1 MSQIRYLAVAL
12 ALLPLAAGIADAGAQ
27 TAGTTA
33 AASEP
38 TSLLSAVD
46 YNFIAQA
53 NLGAPFQIDSGRLAE
68 SKALSSNLR
77 DYAHL
82 MVVSHIPVV
91 NALNTILQGITAPS
105 EPLLHGA
112 YDAMLASL
120 KAEHGAAFDRDYVNG
135 QVEYQKGNA
144 ALFRNEIQNG
154 SDPDL
159 KQFARQTLPKI
170 EDHLQRALKLAQD
183 GKHAGSASK
192 PHKPS

>member
-68 SKALSSNLR
+68 SMALSSNLR

-91 NALNTILQGITAPS
+91 NALNTILQHKGITAPS

-112 YDAMLASL
+112 YDAILASL

-135 QVEYQKGNA
+135 QVEYQKVHYSGTRSKMA
-144 ALFRNEIQNG
+144 AIPTSSNSPAKPCRK
-154 SDPDL
+154 S
-159 KQFARQTLPKI
+159 KI
-170 EDHLQRALKLAQD
+170 ICSGL
-183 GKHAGSASK
+183 
-192 PHKPS
+192 